1 MSLLKGVMGG
11 LVYSGGL
18 GVGLV
23 GAEWLRISTGIEE
36 GLRLGLLRG
45 QVLCVGVGVGG
56 SGIPLGA
63 FSLSSSPL
71 GLLESGLRGVG
82 ITGAFAS
89 QLALGVELGL
99 RGAVFTVGSYG
110 VPYPVVGAFTGV
122 GVVFGG
128 RLADDL
134 RVGLR
139 GAGVVGG
146 FVDQLAEGLGLGLT
160 GYFGG
165 GVAVGAL
172 SGVPSIV
179 PVSVPMPLRIV
190 G

>member
-1 MSLLKGVMGG
+1 MRGVLGG
-11 LVYSGGL
+11 LVYNAGV

-23 GAEWLRISTGIEE
+23 GGEWLRISTGIEE

-45 QVLCVGVGVGG
+45 QVLCVGLGVGG
-56 SGIPLGA
+56 SGVPMGT
-63 FSLSSSPL
+63 FSLSSSPV
-71 GLLESGLRGVG
+71 GVLESGVRGVG
-82 ITGAFAS
+82 LVGVS
-89 QLALGVELGL
+89 VGQLALGVELGL

-110 VPYPVVGAFTGV
+110 LPYPVVGTFTGV

-134 RVGLR
+134 RLGLR
-139 GAGVVGG
+139 GVGLVGG